1 MANQEIRDFIKKKG
15 IYLWQIADEMRI
27 HETTLVK
34 KLRKELDAGQKM
46 EVMSAVEQI
55 LINREIKMQT
65 VKRTPAPTSYQDAVN
80 KMLTGIAEVQAG
92 DGGFPCS
99 SDKPEQ
105 AC

>member
-1 MANQEIRDFIKKKG
+1 
-15 IYLWQIADEMRI
+15 
-27 HETTLVK
+27 
-34 KLRKELDAGQKM
+34 
-46 EVMSAVEQI
+46 
-55 LINREIKMQT
+55 MQT

-105 AC
+105 AF